1 MVRFLAKHWIS
12 MKKHKFK
19 IGIGISK
26 GNFYKLCDPKHI
38 FIQTTQFQTFTQT
51 AKIIRRP
58 QLQKILSY
66 GRQIFSNETISEP
79 P

>member
-1 MVRFLAKHWIS
+1 

-26 GNFYKLCDPKHI
+26 GNFYRLCDPKHI
-38 FIQTTQFQTFTQT
+38 FIQATQFQTFTQT

-58 QLQKILSY
+58 QLEKILSY
-66 GRQIFSNETISEP
+66 GRQIKLLTVHNYKKNGVMDGK
-79 P
+79 